1 MLASRRTN
9 AVPAAVNPFIDM
21 LRDSTTSAASHT
33 PTEWPT
39 WALIALIYSLWVAA
53 LVWYAVQGGVAPWLF
68 LTVVSAWYMSLQ
80 HELVHGHPTRSARLN
95 RVFGL
100 LPLAVWYPFDIY
112 RDSHLTHHRD
122 ELLTFP
128 GEDPE
133 SNYMDPPDFAAC
145 SAPQRALLVAQRTT
159 LGRMCI
165 TPGFAIAH
173 LLQDMVRRATW
184 RNRAKAWSWAQH
196 LGLLALVLWGVH
208 ASTGMPVWM
217 YLLSGY
223 FALGLACLRSL
234 YEHRPAARPAHRIVV
249 NEAGWFW
256 RWLYL
261 NNNYHAVHH
270 ARPALAWYA
279 IPGAYQAERERF
291 TNGTGGFVIPGYNR
305 FFLRHLFTPVDTPG
319 QATRELARQDSAA

>member
-1 MLASRRTN
+1 M
-9 AVPAAVNPFIDM
+9 PHPPIHM
-21 LRDSTTSAASHT
+21 PRDSLPSAINH
-33 PTEWPT
+33 PLIEWPT
-39 WALIALIYSLWVAA
+39 WALIALIYSLWIAA
-53 LVWYAVQGGVAPWLF
+53 LAWYAVLGGLAPWLM
-68 LTVVSAWYMSLQ
+68 LTVVCAWYMSLQ
-80 HELVHGHPTRSARLN
+80 HELVHGHPTPYARLN

-100 LPLAVWYPFDIY
+100 VPLAVWYPFDIY
-112 RDSHLTHHRD
+112 RDSHLSHHRD

-145 SAPQRALLVAQRTT
+145 SAPVRALLVAQRTA
-159 LGRMCI
+159 LGRLCI
-165 TPGFAIAH
+165 TPAFAIVN
-173 LLQDMVRRATW
+173 LLQAMVQRASW
-184 RNRAKAWSWAQH
+184 RKGAAAWSWAQH

-256 RWLYL
+256 RLLYL

-279 IPGAYQAERERF
+279 IPAAYRAERERF
-291 TNGTGGFVIPGYNR
+291 INGTGSFVIPGYNH

-319 QATRELARQDSAA
+319 QATRELARQDGAA

>member
-1 MLASRRTN
+1 
-9 AVPAAVNPFIDM
+9 
-21 LRDSTTSAASHT
+21 
-33 PTEWPT
+33 
-39 WALIALIYSLWVAA
+39 
-53 LVWYAVQGGVAPWLF
+53 
-68 LTVVSAWYMSLQ
+68 MSLQ
-80 HELVHGHPTRSARLN
+80 HELVHGHPTRFPSLN

-112 RDSHLTHHRD
+112 RDSHLAHHRD

-128 GEDPE
+128 DKDPE

-145 SAPQRALLVAQRTT
+145 SAPLRALLVAQRTAV
-159 LGRMCI
+159 GRLCI
-165 TPGFAIAH
+165 TPAFAIAK
-173 LLQDMVRRATW
+173 LLQTLAQRETW
-184 RNRAKAWSWAQH
+184 RVRSQAWGWVQH
-196 LGLLALVLWGVH
+196 LGLLGLLLWGVH

-223 FALGLACLRSL
+223 FALGLACMRSL

-256 RWLYL
+256 RLLYL

-279 IPGAYQAERERF
+279 IPAAYHAERERF
-291 TNGTGGFVIPGYNR
+291 VDGTGGFLIPGYNR
-305 FFLRHLFTPVDTPG
+305 FFLRHLFTPVDAPG
-319 QATRELARQDSAA
+319 QATRQLERQDRTG